1 MTGISVFDHRL
12 LADSWSTQ
20 EMRAIFCEQNRIQ
33 KWLDVE
39 AALAKAQAKL
49 KIIPKKAADEIAK
62 KAHYKFMDM
71 DFIFAEFKKTKHP
84 LVPTVRGLEKACDNN
99 LGEYVHF
106 RVTTQD
112 IIDTGLVLQ
121 FKEAMTLVKSELKA
135 IAKALAK
142 LAKTHKK
149 LL

>member
-1 MTGISVFDHRL
+1 
-12 LADSWSTQ
+12 
-20 EMRAIFCEQNRIQ
+20 
-33 KWLDVE
+33 
-39 AALAKAQAKL
+39 
-49 KIIPKKAADEIAK
+49 
-62 KAHYKFMDM
+62 MDM

-106 RVTTQD
+106 GVTTQD

-121 FKEAMTLVKSELKA
+121 FKEAMTLVKSGLKA

-142 LAKTHKK
+142 LAKTHKNTAMMGRT
-149 LL
+149 